1 MVGNQ
6 IAVEGFCLLI
16 CLEVNSTWRIVQ
28 NLPISTRKEHSS
40 PVWYVVI
47 AHMIFSNNQHLGVTT
62 LSELQAACLEVNPP
76 QVFWGSNKLLRVS
89 KIAFL

>member
-6 IAVEGFCLLI
+6 ISVEGFCLLI
-16 CLEVNSTWRIVQ
+16 CLEVNSTCKLVQ
-28 NLPISTRKEHSS
+28 NLPISTRKEHCS

-47 AHMIFSNNQHLGVTT
+47 VHMIFSNNQHLGVTS
-62 LSELQAACLEVNPP
+62 LSEPQPVCLEVNPP